1 MSASP
6 QLDLDTWTQVV
17 LPGPASP
24 TPGFT
29 VTGSYLVT
37 ELDKKTVYDVV
48 VVAENEYGLSPP
60 SAVFNFY
67 NKNTGRK
74 LATILLYGGVEKCTS
89 CRTSLFWDH
98 VNLGEIIIHYF
109 LMAVL

>member
-1 MSASP
+1 M
-6 QLDLDTWTQVV
+6 V

-74 LATILLYGGVEKCTS
+74 LATILCCTAELRNALLVEQ
-89 CRTSLFWDH
+89 
-98 VNLGEIIIHYF
+98 VYF
-109 LMAVL
+109 GIMLISGK